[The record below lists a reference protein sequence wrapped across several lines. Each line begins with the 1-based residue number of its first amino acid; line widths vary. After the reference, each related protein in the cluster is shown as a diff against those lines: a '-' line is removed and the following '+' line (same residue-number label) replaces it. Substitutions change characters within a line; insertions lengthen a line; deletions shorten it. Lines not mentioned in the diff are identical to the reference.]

1 MKHSILIGILL
12 LFTSCT
18 THKTISALSIET
30 ELEDTDILS
39 VRVEAIDNDGIQD
52 IKISFPELAITETY
66 SPKGKK
72 KWEYE
77 WEVTIDQEHDD
88 LGFIIVHLIDAKG
101 EEKVKKVNLSK
112 STKITS
118 L

>member
-1 MKHSILIGILL
+1 MKHFTLISILL

-18 THKTISALSIET
+18 THKAISALSIET
-30 ELEDTDILS
+30 ELEDSGVLL
-39 VRVEAIDNDGIQD
+39 VRVEAIDNDGIKD
-52 IKISFPELAITETY
+52 VKITFPKLASTETY

-88 LGFIIVHLIDAKG
+88 LGFIIVLLIDTKG
-101 EEKVKKVNLSK
+101 EAKTKKLHLSK
-112 STKITS
+112 PTKIIS